1 MKNFESVDIP
11 RWWAIS
17 AMQYLSLI
25 GREMEHGWYFL
36 WKKLIA
42 ETPDFS
48 SGKYDWI
55 FCF

>member
-42 ETPDFS
+42 ETPDFA